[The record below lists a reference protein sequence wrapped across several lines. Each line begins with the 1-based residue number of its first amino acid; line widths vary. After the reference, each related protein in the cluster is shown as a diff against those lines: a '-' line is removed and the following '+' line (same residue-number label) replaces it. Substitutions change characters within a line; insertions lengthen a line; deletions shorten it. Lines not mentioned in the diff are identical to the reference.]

1 MLAAYLKLPVIAIGG
16 LGVIIALIVTQVTPK
31 ETIDDDDDFEQ
42 EMPATE
48 TKPALKLGKKDIRNV
63 FLRSL
68 VLEANFNFE
77 TWQNTGFA
85 FAIIPI
91 LKKLYT
97 TKTTMAAALKRHLT
111 FFNTSPYGSTLILG
125 ITTAMEEQ
133 NSVDADFDEES
144 INSVKLG
151 LMGPLAGVFDSLF
164 WGTFKVIAAGVGT
177 SLAIKGNLM
186 GPVLFILIFNVPHL
200 LLRYNLTF
208 IGYNAGTK
216 FLQNLAKNN
225 VMDRLTK
232 GASILGLM
240 VVGAMP
246 ATLIAI
252 NTPIAFGSAKSA
264 ITLQSVLDQ
273 IVPSII
279 PLGLTFLV
287 YFFVKKNVK
296 TTYLLLGLLAL
307 GFIGSMIHVF
317 A

>member
-1 MLAAYLKLPVIAIGG
+1 
-16 LGVIIALIVTQVTPK
+16 
-31 ETIDDDDDFEQ
+31 
-42 EMPATE
+42 
-48 TKPALKLGKKDIRNV
+48 
-63 FLRSL
+63 
-68 VLEANFNFE
+68 
-77 TWQNTGFA
+77 
-85 FAIIPI
+85 
-91 LKKLYT
+91 
-97 TKTTMAAALKRHLT
+97 
-111 FFNTSPYGSTLILG
+111 
-125 ITTAMEEQ
+125 
-133 NSVDADFDEES
+133 
-144 INSVKLG
+144 
-151 LMGPLAGVFDSLF
+151 LF

-177 SLAIKGNLM
+177 SLTIKGNVM

-200 LLRYNLTF
+200 LLRYNLTI

-252 NTPIAFGSAKSA
+252 NTPITFGSAKSA

-273 IVPSII
+273 VVPSII

-307 GFIGSMIHVF
+307 GFIGSIIHVF